1 MKKCL
6 VSLEEDR
13 ALAYLDGTLP
23 EAEAEEF
30 EAHYFQCPE
39 CLARVQTLEAMEVVL
54 GRLPAAEPAALRR
67 RVVLGWPALVWALG
81 AAAGVL
87 VLSVIGFR
95 EYSTRSERTPEA
107 RSVLAG
113 AGVPGAAGAGAGNES
128 GGASAPVAIPAP
140 EAMAAAQQAGKLA
153 GNLAGNLADLA
164 MPGFTAPNLRGESED
179 ARFLSGMKA
188 YERGDCRTA
197 VASLAKVPA
206 TVEERPA
213 ARFYSGACQMRLG
226 NFAQADANLHAV
238 ADMGDSPLQEA
249 ALYTLAQTALLKGD
263 PQAAH
268 GYLLRTVS
276 LAGDL
281 EGRARRQDLRVRRLI
296 ESAGKPGNAGGKP

>member
-87 VLSVIGFR
+87 VLSVISVQRFELWMTPAWSCG
-95 EYSTRSERTPEA
+95 ERTFDGSLNVIHGWPVSNSA
-107 RSVLAG
+107 SIIFFH
-113 AGVPGAAGAGAGNES
+113 S
-128 GGASAPVAIPAP
+128 ASA
-140 EAMAAAQQAGKLA
+140 
-153 GNLAGNLADLA
+153 
-164 MPGFTAPNLRGESED
+164 
-179 ARFLSGMKA
+179 LS
-188 YERGDCRTA
+188 
-197 VASLAKVPA
+197 
-206 TVEERPA
+206 
-213 ARFYSGACQMRLG
+213 
-226 NFAQADANLHAV
+226 HAV
-238 ADMGDSPLQEA
+238 SRCCPC
-249 ALYTLAQTALLKGD
+249 
-263 PQAAH
+263 
-268 GYLLRTVS
+268 
-276 LAGDL
+276 
-281 EGRARRQDLRVRRLI
+281 
-296 ESAGKPGNAGGKP
+296 